1 VRALRCRG
9 GALSQRTRWE
19 RSAPHRVRRG
29 VFVGAGGRIGPCSCR
44 APIRRARRAR
54 SRAWACLASASCR
67 PPHREGRAGVGRE
80 RPRACALG
88 AVSALTPA
96 PRTRRAI
103 LASAGGSR
111 APRAPPAPSQRAQ
124 RARAEARRRA
134 SRGSGALRGPPR
146 CRATPAQGHRRSTCT
161 PGREEGLYVVLR
173 PAQSRPTRPA
183 RTWLACSGH
192 SSWRRPPRGWRSAA
206 HTASSTQVACL
217 ASGGALLGAKT
228 HPVTPRMLG
237 ARVVGVLGRPA
248 GA

>member
-1 VRALRCRG
+1 MSSNVSKNPKNRPISPAARGLTSSHLRCIQPEKKG
-9 GALSQRTRWE
+9 QITYHW
-19 RSAPHRVRRG
+19 
-29 VFVGAGGRIGPCSCR
+29 
-44 APIRRARRAR
+44 
-54 SRAWACLASASCR
+54 
-67 PPHREGRAGVGRE
+67 
-80 RPRACALG
+80 
-88 AVSALTPA
+88 LTPTA
-96 PRTRRAI
+96 DRA
-103 LASAGGSR
+103 
-111 APRAPPAPSQRAQ
+111 
-124 RARAEARRRA
+124 A
-134 SRGSGALRGPPR
+134 SRGSGAPHGPPR

>member
-1 VRALRCRG
+1 M
-9 GALSQRTRWE
+9 
-19 RSAPHRVRRG
+19 
-29 VFVGAGGRIGPCSCR
+29 
-44 APIRRARRAR
+44 
-54 SRAWACLASASCR
+54 
-67 PPHREGRAGVGRE
+67 
-80 RPRACALG
+80 
-88 AVSALTPA
+88 SALTPA

-124 RARAEARRRA
+124 RARAEARQRA
-134 SRGSGALRGPPR
+134 SRGSGAPHGPPR

-161 PGREEGLYVVLR
+161 PGHEEGLYVVLR
-173 PAQSRPTRPA
+173 PAQSRPTRSA
-183 RTWLACSGH
+183 RAWLACSGH

-237 ARVVGVLGRPA
+237 ARVVTVLGPPVVVVGARGGVVQRTYLAIDPMCVPRRGEVLYVLLRPTQSRPVRSA
-248 GA
+248 RTWWPCSGRS

>member
-1 VRALRCRG
+1 MWL
-9 GALSQRTRWE
+9 LE
-19 RSAPHRVRRG
+19 H
-29 VFVGAGGRIGPCSCR
+29 
-44 APIRRARRAR
+44 
-54 SRAWACLASASCR
+54 
-67 PPHREGRAGVGRE
+67 
-80 RPRACALG
+80 G

-124 RARAEARRRA
+124 RARAEARQRA
-134 SRGSGALRGPPR
+134 SRGSGAPHGPPR

-192 SSWRRPPRGWRSAA
+192 SSWRCGRPGDGIQRRVLRHRPKSRASRREALYSVLRPTQSRPACSARAWWACSDAPLGPRGGIQR
-206 HTASSTQVACL
+206 TVRL
-217 ASGGALLGAKT
+217 
-228 HPVTPRMLG
+228 HPVLWVSRPS
-237 ARVVGVLGRPA
+237 GVLGWLS
-248 GA
+248 